1 MGKLWSTVVS
11 LFAMWTAAPS
21 IGPVKAVEG
30 SAYDFEF
37 RGIDGKPLKLAAW
50 RGKVLL
56 IVNTAS
62 FCGYTKQYAD
72 LQNLWT
78 RYEKAGLIV
87 VGVPSNDF
95 GGQEPK
101 SEGEIKAFC
110 QGAFGVTFPLTSK
123 QHVIGP
129 DAHPFYKWAA
139 EAMGPA
145 GVPNWN
151 FHKYLVGRDGRLLR
165 SFSTKLPP
173 LSDEM
178 TSRIERALGQPAP
191 AALQNEPAARG

>member
-11 LFAMWTAAPS
+11 LAAMWTAAPS
-21 IGPVKAVEG
+21 VAPVKSVPG
-30 SAYDFEF
+30 TAYDFQF
-37 RGIDGKPLKLAAW
+37 STIDGKPMKLADW

-62 FCGYTKQYAD
+62 FCGYTKQYAG
-72 LQNLWT
+72 LQELWT
-78 RYEKAGLIV
+78 RYEKAGLV
-87 VGVPSNDF
+87 VIGVPSNDF
-95 GGQEPK
+95 GEQEPK
-101 SEGEIKAFC
+101 SEGEIKTFC

-123 QHVIGP
+123 QHVVGT

-151 FHKYLVGRDGRLLR
+151 FHKYLIGRDGRLLR

-173 LSDEM
+173 LSEDI
-178 TSRIERALGQPAP
+178 TGWIDKALAAPAP
-191 AALQNEPAARG
+191 AVVEN

>member
-1 MGKLWSTVVS
+1 MGKIWSTIVS
-11 LFAMWTAAPS
+11 LVAMWTGAPS
-21 IGPVKAVEG
+21 VAPSHPVNGLAF
-30 SAYDFEF
+30 DFEF
-37 RGIDGKPLKLAAW
+37 TGIDGKPMLLSDF

-62 FCGYTKQYAD
+62 FCGYTKQYAGLQD
-72 LQNLWT
+72 LWS
-78 RYEKAGLIV
+78 RYEKAGLV
-87 VGVPSNDF
+87 VIGVPSNDF
-95 GGQEPK
+95 GEQEPK
-101 SEGEIKAFC
+101 SEGEIKTFC

-123 QHVIGP
+123 QHVVGP

-165 SFSTKLPP
+165 SFSTKLSPD
-173 LSDEM
+173 STEIRE
-178 TSRIERALGQPAP
+178 TVEKALAEVKASS
-191 AALQNEPAARG
+191 AALQN

>member
-1 MGKLWSTVVS
+1 MRKLWSMIVS
-11 LFAMWTAAPS
+11 LVAMWTAAPS
-21 IGPVKAVEG
+21 VAPSNPVKG

-37 RGIDGKPLKLAAW
+37 TAIDGKPMPLSAW
-50 RGKVLL
+50 RDKVLL

-62 FCGYTKQYAD
+62 LCGYTKQYAG
-72 LQNLWT
+72 LQELWA
-78 RYEKAGLIV
+78 RYEKAGLVII
-87 VGVPSNDF
+87 GVPSNDF
-95 GGQEPK
+95 GEQEPK
-101 SEGEIKAFC
+101 SEGEIKTFC

-123 QHVIGP
+123 QHVVGP

-173 LSDEM
+173 ESAEI
-178 TSRIERALGQPAP
+178 TGAIEKALAEPVSSPGVV
-191 AALQNEPAARG
+191 QN